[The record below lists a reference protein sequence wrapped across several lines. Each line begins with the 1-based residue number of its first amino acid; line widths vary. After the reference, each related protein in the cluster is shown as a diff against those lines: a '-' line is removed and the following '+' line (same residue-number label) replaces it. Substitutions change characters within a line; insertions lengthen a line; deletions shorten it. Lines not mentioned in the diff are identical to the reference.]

1 MTTTM
6 TPNMTPTTY
15 DVNIDFDGAQEA
27 WRANKT
33 TLPNGCFAYKNVN
46 VCIGHTKTGQQCRNK
61 TAFEYCKIHLPKTV
75 ETNTS
80 PTPLK
85 KKRAPARR
93 SEIARLKGY
102 NKKQVRELKRLGL
115 SV

>member
-6 TPNMTPTTY
+6 TTTLY

-33 TLPNGCFAYKNVN
+33 ILPNGCFAYKNVN
-46 VCIGHTKTGQQCRNK
+46 VCNEHTKTGQQCRNK
-61 TAFEYCKIHLPKTV
+61 TAFEYCNIHLPKTV

-80 PTPLK
+80 PNPLK
-85 KKRAPARR
+85 KKKAPARR